1 MNFTTFRMPWGQAQ
15 SLSDYQGICVK
26 GGELLLSFVGAA
38 QDAIKWPVE
47 TPPQGPTSGHGS
59 ARAACDEEAVVC
71 IY

>member
-47 TPPQGPTSGHGS
+47 TPPQ
-59 ARAACDEEAVVC
+59 RANFRAWVGKGGMR
-71 IY
+71 